1 LQKSFLIFSGYNF
14 RAIVTFCRE
23 LRALNKP
30 FVIIACSEN
39 DPVFYTKY
47 KNYVGAIRLKQ
58 ELEQEDVKRCIQS
71 VQRKNK
77 NLSFIICPSS
87 EFLNIFLLD
96 NQSFFESLGCSIPL
110 VSSSIYKLVTN
121 KDSFSKL
128 CKDNGI
134 SVPKR
139 YSIDKISYPCV
150 AKPKKN
156 IGYNNKTLYPYIL
169 QDIDECKKIKS
180 EQNTEEY
187 YFEEYIDGASYYI
200 LLYLSKSG
208 KVIKFSQKNL
218 IQQAGGKSIVLAR
231 SSKIHNQDIADQFI
245 NILHEV
251 NFTGIIMIEV
261 RYRNGEYFLIEANPR
276 LWGPSQLFVDAG
288 IPIFKTF
295 INDFLDPDKY
305 NNNKAIRNEDTVY
318 LWFNGLLS
326 TLLSSQKLAWHFSK
340 PTFPL
345 LYILQYLHK
354 DVYLRPD
361 TINYFFKELYQTIL
375 KK

>member
-1 LQKSFLIFSGYNF
+1 LQKAFLIFSGYNF
-14 RAIVTFCRE
+14 RAIVAFCRE
-23 LRALNKP
+23 LKALNLP

-47 KNYVGAIRLKQ
+47 KKYVGAIRVKQ
-58 ELEQEDVKRCIQS
+58 ELDPEDLEHCIQS
-71 VQRKNK
+71 IQRKNK

-110 VSSSIYKLVTN
+110 VSSSIYEMVSN

-134 SVPKR
+134 PVPKR
-139 YSIDKISYPCV
+139 FSIDKILFPCV
-150 AKPKKN
+150 AKPKRN
-156 IGYNNKTLYPYIL
+156 IGSSNKTLYPYIL
-169 QDIDECKKIKS
+169 HNVDEYKKMKS
-180 EQNTEEY
+180 EQNDEEY
-187 YFEEYIDGASYYI
+187 YFEEYIDGESYYI
-200 LLYLSKSG
+200 LLYLSKSD

-218 IQQAGGKSIVLAR
+218 IQQSGGKSIVLAR
-231 SSKIHNQDIADQFI
+231 YSKIHNQQITYQFI
-245 NILHEV
+245 NILHEI

-261 RYRNGEYFLIEANPR
+261 RYRNGEFILIEANPR

-295 INDFLDPDKY
+295 INDFLNPNKY
-305 NNNKAIRNEDTVY
+305 NNNKAIIDEDTVY
-318 LWFNGLLS
+318 LWFNGLLN
-326 TLLSSQKLAWHFSK
+326 TLLSPQKLAWHFPK

-345 LYILQYLHK
+345 LYILQFLNK

-361 TINYFFKELYQTIL
+361 TINYFFKELTQTIF

>member
-1 LQKSFLIFSGYNF
+1 LQKAFLIFSGYNF

-23 LRALNKP
+23 LKALNLP
-30 FVIIACSEN
+30 FVIIACLEN

-47 KNYVGAIRLKQ
+47 KKYVGAIRVKQ
-58 ELEQEDVKRCIQS
+58 ELEPEDVKRCIQS

-110 VSSSIYKLVTN
+110 VSSTIYELVSN

-156 IGYNNKTLYPYIL
+156 IGSNNKTLYPYIL
-169 QDIDECKKIKS
+169 QDMDECKKIKS
-180 EQNTEEY
+180 KQNTEEY

-231 SSKIHNQDIADQFI
+231 SSKIHNQEIADQFI
-245 NILHEV
+245 NILHKV

-261 RYRNGEYFLIEANPR
+261 KHRNGEYFLIEANPR

-295 INDFLDPDKY
+295 INDFLDPAKY
-305 NNNKAIRNEDTVY
+305 NNKVIINEDAVY

-326 TLLSSQKLAWHFSK
+326 TLLSSQKLAWHFLK

-345 LYILQYLHK
+345 LYILQFLNK

-361 TINYFFKELYQTIL
+361 TINYFFKELSRTIF